1 MHFANRN
8 VSVAPQPKRTGTTK
22 FNSTTF
28 KIVIQTFS
36 VLSIFWKQD
45 MLGNETLISNITH
58 LHEIL
63 AANQDVLDIYLAS
76 APNVILL

>member
-1 MHFANRN
+1 
-8 VSVAPQPKRTGTTK
+8 
-22 FNSTTF
+22 
-28 KIVIQTFS
+28 
-36 VLSIFWKQD
+36 